1 MATCTEKEKS
11 RSGVVSCTYN
21 PRTQKV
27 KAGGSQIQSKPDY
40 IDRICP
46 KGGKEEKKRGR
57 EGRRKIG
64 GEERRL
70 GGRGEL

>member
-1 MATCTEKEKS
+1 VWYHAPIILELRKS
-11 RSGVVSCTYN
+11 RHEDHKFKEGL
-21 PRTQKV
+21 
-27 KAGGSQIQSKPDY
+27 DY
-40 IDRICP
+40 IVGIFP

-70 GGRGEL
+70 DGGRGGEQ